1 MSYPNPPAPKALR
14 RSRTDKFLGGVCG
27 GVADYLNMD
36 PTLVRVLTVIIT
48 LFTAVPVVAY
58 VIAWLVM
65 PEGEASTA
73 PPSVYPG
80 TPAYPPYSGAPRTDT
95 SPAGEDVWGPAGP
108 PWENIPA
115 APPAAAEGPDQR
127 GDDSTSP

>member
-1 MSYPNPPAPKALR
+1 MSYPNPSAPKVLR

-27 GVADYLNMD
+27 GLADYLNMD

-58 VIAWLVM
+58 LIAWLVM
-65 PEGEASTA
+65 PEGDSNAA

-80 TPAYPPYSGAPRTDT
+80 TPAYPPYPGAAARPAA
-95 SPAGEDVWGPAGP
+95 SPAGDDVWGPAGP

-115 APPAAAEGPDQR
+115 EPPAAPPGPDQR
-127 GDDSTSP
+127 GDGSTS